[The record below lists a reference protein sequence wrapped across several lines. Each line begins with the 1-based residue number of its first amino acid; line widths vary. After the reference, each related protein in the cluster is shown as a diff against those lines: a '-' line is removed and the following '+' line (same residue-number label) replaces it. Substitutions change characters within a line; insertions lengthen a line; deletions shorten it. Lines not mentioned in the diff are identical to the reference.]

1 MNEINK
7 IERNVLDA
15 YFSTR
20 VNNAPPPSQSNL
32 FVTDNKTTLEIV
44 EALDSTY
51 PLTQQDVVSYMTE
64 HGYIWKSH
72 TNLTHPGKYFRPSK
86 VKIMKP
92 TSPK

>member
-1 MNEINK
+1 MNEINEIYK

-32 FVTDNKTTLEIV
+32 FVADNKTTLEIV

-64 HGYIWKSH
+64 HGFLLEPDESGVLIWKIWR
-72 TNLTHPGKYFRPSK
+72 LR
-86 VKIMKP
+86 
-92 TSPK
+92 

>member
-32 FVTDNKTTLEIV
+32 FVADNKTTLEIV

-64 HGYIWKSH
+64 HGFILEPDESGGLIWKIWR
-72 TNLTHPGKYFRPSK
+72 LR
-86 VKIMKP
+86 
-92 TSPK
+92 

>member
-32 FVTDNKTTLEIV
+32 FVADNKTTSEII

-51 PLTQQDVVSYMTE
+51 PLTQQDVFGYMSE
-64 HGYIWKSH
+64 NGFLLKPDESGGLVWKIWRLK
-72 TNLTHPGKYFRPSK
+72 
-86 VKIMKP
+86 
-92 TSPK
+92 

>member
-32 FVTDNKTTLEIV
+32 FVTDNNTTLEIV

-51 PLTQQDVVSYMTE
+51 PLTQQDVVSYIRGIKRNVTKWKMIE
-64 HGYIWKSH
+64 NDYI
-72 TNLTHPGKYFRPSK
+72 R
-86 VKIMKP
+86 
-92 TSPK
+92 